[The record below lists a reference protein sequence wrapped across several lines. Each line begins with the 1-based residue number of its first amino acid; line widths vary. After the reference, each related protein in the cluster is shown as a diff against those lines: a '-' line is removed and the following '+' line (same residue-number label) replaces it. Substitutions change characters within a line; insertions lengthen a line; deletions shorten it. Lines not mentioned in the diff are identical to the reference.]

1 MKTAYDIIKKPII
14 TEKSLKLVE
23 LGKYTFEVA
32 QGANRVEV
40 KKAVAEIFEVDVLKV
55 NLINGIAK
63 RRRVGQN
70 EGFKAK
76 VKKAIVT
83 IKPGQTID
91 VFEV

>member
-1 MKTAYDIIKKPII
+1 MKSAYDIIKKPII

-32 QGANRVEV
+32 QGSNRVEI
-40 KKAVAEIFEVDVLKV
+40 KKAVAEIFDVDVLKV
-55 NLINGIAK
+55 NVINGIAK

-70 EGFKAK
+70 EGFKPK

-83 IKPGQTID
+83 IKAGQTID

>member
-1 MKTAYDIIKKPII
+1 MKSPYDIIKRPII
-14 TEKSLKLVE
+14 TEKSIKLVE

-32 QGANRVEV
+32 QGSNRVEV
-40 KKAVAEIFEVDVLKV
+40 KKAVTEIFDVDVLKV

-70 EGFKAK
+70 EGFKPK

-83 IKPGQTID
+83 IKAGQTID

>member
-1 MKTAYDIIKKPII
+1 MKNMYDIIKRPII

-32 QGANRVEV
+32 QEVNKVEV
-40 KKAVAEIFEVDVLKV
+40 KKAISEIFKVDVVKV

-63 RRRVGQN
+63 KRRVGQST
-70 EGFKAK
+70 GLRPK

-83 IKPGQTID
+83 LKTGQTID

>member
-1 MKTAYDIIKKPII
+1 MKNPYDIIRRPII

-32 QGANRVEV
+32 QDVNRVEV
-40 KKAVAEIFEVDVLKV
+40 KKAIAEIFSVDVVKV

-63 RRRVGQN
+63 RRRVGKS
-70 EGFKAK
+70 EGLKPK
-76 VKKAIVT
+76 VKKAIVS
-83 IKPGQTID
+83 IKPGQSIS